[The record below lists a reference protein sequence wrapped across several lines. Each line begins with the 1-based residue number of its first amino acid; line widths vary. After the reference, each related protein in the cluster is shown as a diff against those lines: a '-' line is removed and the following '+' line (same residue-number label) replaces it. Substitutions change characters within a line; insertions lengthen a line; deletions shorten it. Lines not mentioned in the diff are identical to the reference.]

1 VPPYY
6 HPPLSSQHDKIR
18 LLRLLPHQDENA
30 RIQCELF
37 KYPLQAG
44 VSPRT
49 HLFEALPYIW
59 GDPKKKLP
67 ISMHEDHFDVTP
79 ILHAAL
85 TRLRNHSVERITWI
99 DAVCINQE
107 DQSEK
112 AHQIQY
118 MTHVYVQANRVTL
131 WLGEPA
137 VNSDLA
143 LKEIRSGL
151 VKKSDKLSIDSLI
164 VVAVLALFRRPW
176 FRRSSVHS

>member
-1 VPPYY
+1 
-6 HPPLSSQHDKIR
+6 
-18 LLRLLPHQDENA
+18 
-30 RIQCELF
+30 
-37 KYPLQAG
+37 
-44 VSPRT
+44 
-49 HLFEALPYIW
+49 
-59 GDPKKKLP
+59 
-67 ISMHEDHFDVTP
+67 MHEDHFDVTP

-85 TRLRNHSVERITWI
+85 TRLRNHFVERITWI

-143 LKEIRSGL
+143 LKEIRSASE
-151 VKKSDKLSIDSLI
+151 KKSEKLSIDSLI

-176 FRRSSVHS
+176 FRRSWVHP